1 MVTRKQYA
9 DYQQIEAIALP
20 KKLGNL
26 LKTALWWPRAGGGIF
41 GQIQPQNCD
50 FKPPFEINS

>member
-1 MVTRKQYA
+1 MATRKQYA

-26 LKTALWWPRAGGGIF
+26 LKNSLLVNPSRWWNIWVDTATKLRF
-41 GQIQPQNCD
+41 QTTV
-50 FKPPFEINS
+50 